1 MKKLLS
7 FVRCAVDKYGMIRQG
22 DRIAVGVS
30 GGKDSVALLAAMAEL
45 RRFYPV
51 KFEICAV
58 TADPCFDGETDYS
71 AVTELCRRIGVEH
84 VIRRTEL
91 GRIIFEDRREKNPC
105 SLCARMRRGMLHDM
119 ARECGCNRIA
129 LGHNMDDVAETFVM
143 NLFYGG
149 RISCFSPVSYLSRK
163 DLYMIRPLIYL
174 DEKEIIK
181 AVKRIGLPVVKSK
194 CPVDGG
200 TKREETKLMLH
211 ELEKQY
217 PGLRRKICGALH
229 RDHISGF

>member
-7 FVRCAVDKYGMIRQG
+7 FVRCAVDKYGMIKDG
-22 DRIAVGVS
+22 DKIAVGVS
-30 GGKDSVALLAAMAEL
+30 GGKDSVALLVSLAEL

-51 KFEICAV
+51 KFEIYAV
-58 TADPCFDGETDYS
+58 TADPCFSGETDYTP
-71 AVTELCRRIGVEH
+71 VTELCRRLGVEH
-84 VIRRTEL
+84 VIRRTQL
-91 GRIIFEDRREKNPC
+91 GKIIFEDREEKNPC

-119 ARECGCNRIA
+119 AVSLGCNKIA
-129 LGHNMDDVAETFVM
+129 LGHNMDDVAETFIM

-194 CPVDGG
+194 CPVDGV
-200 TKREETKLMLH
+200 TKREETKLMLY

-217 PGLRRKICGALH
+217 PGLRGKICGALE